1 MLRTWGITLV
11 HLGLE
16 KRRRAPG
23 DVAPHVEPKTV
34 RTVVA
39 NGRVDLFWIF
49 CALAHVQIS
58 RQTSS
63 AIAFSNRDKTR

>member
-1 MLRTWGITLV
+1 MVRGKGITLV

-39 NGRVDLFWIF
+39 KGRVDLSGDTLWTF
-49 CALAHVQIS
+49 CALAHV
-58 RQTSS
+58 
-63 AIAFSNRDKTR
+63 